1 VSVLCLLF
9 CVERRIQ
16 LLEEDPFPSSS
27 RRVGSQHTEL
37 GPAVRAI
44 CRWLLIV
51 SLEDGTDTVL
61 ETVCFFVDMMCMKRS

>member
-1 VSVLCLLF
+1 MSVLCLLF

-16 LLEEDPFPSSS
+16 LFEEDLFPSSS

-44 CRWLLIV
+44 CRWLLTI
-51 SLEDGTDTVL
+51 SLEDGTDPIL
-61 ETVCFFVDMMCMKRS
+61 ETVCFFVSMVCMKRS